1 MYSGTGT
8 GTNIVWTLQSD
19 VRFVYHR
26 WNLMAESNRGTE
38 VRTPVLRQQDC
49 PAGVRT
55 RAERPKQI
63 EMIPTAADAPRRTL
77 VQAQMPY
84 VRRTYMWGPDMSG
97 TLDGAGGVGGLLAM
111 RRHERGTQSTET
123 FWATHDLNGN
133 VIGLVQLPATGS
145 QPAKMAVY
153 DYDPSG
159 QLTRVNEPEANFN
172 PIRFSSKY
180 TDSETGLVYYGYRY
194 LSPELG
200 RWISRDP
207 IGEEGGVNLYGMVGN
222 DAVNR
227 WDLLG
232 TELGEPTQ
240 PTVIPDPGATSEL
253 PNGFDGRSIPVSRIA
268 GPTIRKVPNGYR
280 LEFSGTLTWDVRILS
295 GLSLAK
301 ALATAEHELGHVSID
316 WGYWNQ
322 FRWSVNGL
330 EKTYRSEKCAKIARE
345 IFELTQEVYS
355 KRADSDNQMYDARTY
370 ASINPVASAIKR
382 RASETSAREADNALM
397 KADKKAKEFEQKGCS
412 CSKN

>member
-1 MYSGTGT
+1 MKRVYSGTGT
-8 GTNIVWTLQSD
+8 GANIVWTLQSD
-19 VRFVYHR
+19 ARFVYHG
-26 WNLMAESNRGTE
+26 WNLMAE
-38 VRTPVLRQQDC
+38 L
-49 PAGVRT
+49 
-55 RAERPKQI
+55 

-84 VRRTYMWGPDMSG
+84 LRRSYMWGPDMSG

-133 VIGLVQLPATGS
+133 VIGLVQLPVTGS

-222 DAVNR
+222 DAVDR

-232 TELGEPTQ
+232 NEVFFRLTDVEVFAQLADHYSNANGVTPFVRTGTRWNYWMKSKESVMLAAVTLLRQRALKILLEGKSDGYFREGPAHIEIDSESFLLSSVLNGMDYRIEGYAEKVTRNSDGCQCVKFKRLSHDLRDNVIWHPEDHPNPDKYGQMLQDAGESLPGS
-240 PTVIPDPGATSEL
+240 PFHGFPLHIYNRVKNRVMNRDLRYCHGRDSWDP
-253 PNGFDGRSIPVSRIA
+253 N
-268 GPTIRKVPNGYR
+268 
-280 LEFSGTLTWDVRILS
+280 
-295 GLSLAK
+295 
-301 ALATAEHELGHVSID
+301 TA
-316 WGYWNQ
+316 W
-322 FRWSVNGL
+322 
-330 EKTYRSEKCAKIARE
+330 
-345 IFELTQEVYS
+345 
-355 KRADSDNQMYDARTY
+355 
-370 ASINPVASAIKR
+370 PIKN
-382 RASETSAREADNALM
+382 DDF
-397 KADKKAKEFEQKGCS
+397 K
-412 CSKN
+412 